1 MTLDDPVYISN
12 LCQFGWYELYYFRQG
27 KAYFPEPAE
36 ELCRCLG
43 PSKNGGNEMCQSV
56 PQMNGRVVPFRSL
69 HRLRPDQLAESN
81 TSEIRKRA
89 QFDEVI
95 TSKVVN

>member
-1 MTLDDPVYISN
+1 
-12 LCQFGWYELYYFRQG
+12 
-27 KAYFPEPAE
+27 
-36 ELCRCLG
+36 
-43 PSKNGGNEMCQSV
+43 MCQSV